1 LTDFSISN
9 KEAGMAEPIRNL
21 KTPLKTDAPS
31 FDHESG
37 DNVGNEIATL
47 RSEIANLRQLL
58 AEKTGTAYEKITGR
72 ASDAASYVQSEASS
86 VAGTIR
92 EHPAA
97 TTTLFTL
104 IGAIGFAIGYVVAT
118 ASAESKQAWYR
129 RYLGD
134 RF

>member
-1 LTDFSISN
+1 
-9 KEAGMAEPIRNL
+9 MAEPVRNL
-21 KTPLKTDAPS
+21 KTPIKTDVPSYDQAPGE
-31 FDHESG
+31 DVQG
-37 DNVGNEIATL
+37 EIATL
-47 RSEIANLRQLL
+47 RSEIASLRELL
-58 AEKTGTAYEKITGR
+58 AEKTGIAYDKISER
-72 ASDAASYVQSEASS
+72 ASGAASYVQHEAAS

-97 TTTLFTL
+97 TSTLFAL

>member
-1 LTDFSISN
+1 
-9 KEAGMAEPIRNL
+9 MAEPIRNL
-21 KTPLKTDAPS
+21 KTPVTTDAPS
-31 FDHESG
+31 FEHEPSE
-37 DNVGNEIATL
+37 NVSSEIATL

-58 AEKTGTAYEKITGR
+58 AERTGAAYEKISGR
-72 ASDAASYVQSEASS
+72 ASDAAHYVQSEASS
-86 VAGTIR
+86 LAGTIR

-97 TTTLFTL
+97 TTTLFAL

>member
-1 LTDFSISN
+1 
-9 KEAGMAEPIRNL
+9 MADPVSNL
-21 KTPLKTDAPS
+21 KTPLKPETSSAGQ
-31 FDHESG
+31 EAG
-37 DNVGNEIATL
+37 GNFGAEISSL
-47 RSEIANLRQLL
+47 RTEIANLRELL
-58 AEKTGTAYEKITGR
+58 AEKTGRIAER
-72 ASDAASYVQSEASS
+72 AGEAASYVQSEATS

-97 TTTLFTL
+97 TTTLFTV

-129 RYLGD
+129 RYLND

>member
-1 LTDFSISN
+1 
-9 KEAGMAEPIRNL
+9 MAEPVRNRS
-21 KTPLKTDAPS
+21 S
-31 FDHESG
+31 FDHEPSE
-37 DNVGNEIATL
+37 DFGNEIATL
-47 RSEIANLRQLL
+47 RSEIASLRELF
-58 AEKTGTAYEKITGR
+58 AEKTGMAYGKIAER
-72 ASDAASYVQSEASS
+72 ASGAASYVQHEASS

-118 ASAESKQAWYR
+118 AAADSKQAWYR
-129 RYLGD
+129 RYIND

>member
-1 LTDFSISN
+1 
-9 KEAGMAEPIRNL
+9 MAEPVRNL
-21 KTPLKTDAPS
+21 NTPVKSDTPS
-31 FDHESG
+31 FDHEPSE
-37 DNVGNEIATL
+37 NVRTEIATL
-47 RSEIANLRQLL
+47 RSEIANLREMLS
-58 AEKTGTAYEKITGR
+58 EKTSAAYGKVTER
-72 ASDAASYVQSEASS
+72 AGNAAHYVQNEASS

-118 ASAESKQAWYR
+118 ASAESKHAWYD
-129 RYLGD
+129 RYLSG

>member
-1 LTDFSISN
+1 
-9 KEAGMAEPIRNL
+9 MAEPIRNL
-21 KTPLKTDAPS
+21 KTPVTTDAPS
-31 FDHESG
+31 FDREPSE
-37 DNVGNEIATL
+37 NVSSEIATL
-47 RSEIANLRQLL
+47 RSEIASLRQLL
-58 AEKTGTAYEKITGR
+58 AERTGAAYEKISGR

-97 TTTLFTL
+97 TSTLFAL

-129 RYLGD
+129 RYLSD